1 MHRPFWTFT
10 PTFSQRIRIRDLRI
24 YAPMNVIG
32 NTDGIDISSSRDAV
46 ITNVLINNSDDGIC
60 MNSGAESF
68 GTVSSSYGGSVIWS
82 MRRRTLSLRSASS
95 SARARE

>member
-68 GTVSSSYGGSVIWS
+68 G
-82 MRRRTLSLRSASS
+82 MNLASASNLL
-95 SARARE
+95 RADSFCPDCFSIA

>member
-1 MHRPFWTFT
+1 
-10 PTFSQRIRIRDLRI
+10 
-24 YAPMNVIG
+24 MNVIG

-68 GTVSSSYGGSVIWS
+68 G
-82 MRRRTLSLRSASS
+82 MNLASASNS
-95 SARARE
+95 